1 MYSCQSVKR
10 TKISFVKE
18 IEDKNECLMKKGR
31 PKEKFTHLMVRK
43 TKNKYLICAMKKL
56 CVL

>member
-1 MYSCQSVKR
+1 MKR
-10 TKISFVKE
+10 TKISFVEK
-18 IEDKNECLMKKGR
+18 IEDKNECIVKKGR
-31 PKEKFTHLMVRK
+31 PKEKFTHLTVTK

>member
-1 MYSCQSVKR
+1 MKR
-10 TKISFVKE
+10 TKISFVEE
-18 IEDKNECLMKKGR
+18 IEDKNECIMKNSR
-31 PKEKFTHLMVRK
+31 PKEKFTHLMVMK